1 MVDKDVV
8 KWDILNDNHHLISYS
23 DQGAVPTY
31 KEDKLLHDNNGY
43 RSLQNWSNSNNLSMD
58 APGLLE
64 DFGLDNLNSLVRSA
78 IKRNDTKVENKK
90 LIKSLVQPKK
100 SCFSSS
106 DHMLWVTY
114 HDKFKNKGL
123 MTPSCLKKH
132 KYYNIIN
139 KNIHKEQELYRK
151 YAKDHAKL
159 NIHLYNFT
167 SDFASKYF
175 EEWSKRVYSYT
186 QKLLDEYMLYRVLCI
201 DLFKDYTMTEFKYQ
215 HFLAEVK
222 STKKPFKLV
231 NLRLSQE
238 NCESFTKF
246 QSEPTTISEDYNI
259 KLILEKV
266 KVDYVMSISTL
277 KHLLDLDENSSYEIP
292 LLDKKFELASGKT
305 QNCVIFEKALPP
317 KEITSRFQMELY
329 YKQVIKEEMQNSLNS
344 QSSVSVNYLKRKIAQ
359 VDGGNDS
366 SSDESSDFG
375 YLNNNSK
382 NKSTNKLSST
392 KVSMKK
398 VSSPEFSCDS
408 DDSGKLVID
417 ESCDLTSQSKHAC
430 NKEQNLHDNVSTFK
444 KDALCFSSA
453 DLKEK
458 HKLKTYSCDS
468 SSDLNKAIDIDSEV
482 PIKKPKIN
490 IQPDLTHSLS
500 LVSDLNS
507 SESVTTNAST
517 NNFSTFGSI
526 ESFQTKMESEKTVKG
541 EHNLS
546 ITDISP
552 LNKKTIISSAISS
565 NLNKQVT
572 LSKKAIKDINNSMMM
587 GIINDNCSSTL
598 LPTEP
603 SLPTATELNLSN
615 KNLKN
620 STYFYS
626 IWRLADKK
634 ILVRMKSHGKVFN
647 EKNKVSNVCIRSKL
661 EYQHLNGYE
670 KLTLFEQCSDW
681 IDILMQPKPVKIYR
695 FRICPFKSKVVQTD
709 EIKSFTTVKHNKHCF
724 QPSKACHR
732 LHIVLKKIS
741 SELAKVKD
749 KSQNDLIS
757 YLIEKETKK
766 SCTIT
771 LKLAQK
777 TRPKNLKSSFLN
789 DKTYKISDH
798 YGKNILKI
806 KCNEESFP
814 YHMLDEKIPM
824 PDKPMQIPLT
834 FDIDPDAEPFASKT
848 KFKI

>member
-1 MVDKDVV
+1 MVDKDLV

-23 DQGAVPTY
+23 DQDVVPTY
-31 KEDKLLHDNNGY
+31 KEDELLHDNNGY
-43 RSLQNWSNSNNLSMD
+43 RSLQNWSNSNNLNMD

-64 DFGLDNLNSLVRSA
+64 DFGLDNLSCLVRSA
-78 IKRNDTKVENKK
+78 IKRNDIKVENKK

-123 MTPSCLKKH
+123 MSPSCLKKH

-139 KNIHKEQELYRK
+139 KNIHPEQELYRK

-159 NIHLYNFT
+159 NIHLYNYT

-186 QKLLDEYMLYRVLCI
+186 QKLLDEYMLHRVLCI
-201 DLFKDYTMTEFKYQ
+201 DFFKDYTLTELKYQ
-215 HFLAEVK
+215 NFLAEVK

-231 NLRLSQE
+231 NLSLSHE
-238 NCESFTKF
+238 NCESFSKF
-246 QSEPTTISEDYNI
+246 KSEPTTISEDYNI
-259 KLILEKV
+259 KLILEKI

-292 LLDKKFELASGKT
+292 LIDKKVELVSGKT
-305 QNCVIFEKALPP
+305 QNYVIFEKALPP
-317 KEITSRFQMELY
+317 KRITSRFQMELY
-329 YKQVIKEEMQNSLNS
+329 YKQVIKEEIQNNLNS
-344 QSSVSVNYLKRKIAQ
+344 QTSISVNKLKRKILQ

-366 SSDESSDFG
+366 SSDESSDFNNF
-375 YLNNNSK
+375 NNNSK
-382 NKSTNKLSST
+382 NKPSDNLSSKKT
-392 KVSMKK
+392 GMKK

-417 ESCDLTSQSKHAC
+417 ESCYLTSQSKHAC
-430 NKEQNLHDNVSTFK
+430 NEEQDLYDNISTAEK
-444 KDALCFSSA
+444 GALVFSST

-458 HKLKTYSCDS
+458 HILKSYSCDS
-468 SSDLNKAIDIDSEV
+468 YSDLKKAIDINSEI
-482 PIKKPKIN
+482 PIKKPKLS
-490 IQPDLTHSLS
+490 IQPDFTHSLS
-500 LVSDLNS
+500 LVKNQNS
-507 SESVTTNAST
+507 SESVSTNAST
-517 NNFSTFGSI
+517 NNFSPIGNI
-526 ESFQTKMESEKTVKG
+526 ERFQTRMEPGKTVKG

-546 ITDISP
+546 ITDIPP
-552 LNKKTIISSAISS
+552 LNKTTTIYSAVSS
-565 NLNKQVT
+565 NLSRQVT
-572 LSKKAIKDINNSMMM
+572 LSKKAIKDINNGMMM
-587 GIINDNCSSTL
+587 GIINDNNTSTL
-598 LPTEP
+598 SPTEP
-603 SLPTATELNLSN
+603 CIPTAIELNLSN

-647 EKNKVSNVCIRSKL
+647 EKNKVSNVCVRSKL
-661 EYQHLNGYE
+661 EYQYLNGYE

-695 FRICPFKSKVVQTD
+695 FRICPFKRKIVRTD

-732 LHIVLKKIS
+732 LHIMLKKIS
-741 SELAKVKD
+741 SELAEVRD
-749 KSQNDLIS
+749 KSQSDLIS
-757 YLIEKETKK
+757 YLIEKETEK
-766 SCTIT
+766 SCTIS

-789 DKTYKISDH
+789 DKAYKISDH
-798 YGKNILKI
+798 YGRNILKI
-806 KCNEESFP
+806 NSNEESFS
-814 YHMLDEKIPM
+814 YHMLDETISM

-834 FDIDPDAEPFASKT
+834 FDIDPAAEPFASKT
-848 KFKI
+848 RFKI